1 MTERVARIHIVD
13 DDADIRQLVT
23 YWLIEEGHEVSAASD
38 GEATLDKL
46 IADPPDLLILDIMMP
61 KVDGYQVLK
70 NMQSYGVGD
79 STKILIL
86 SAKSSEQDRELGL
99 QLGADQYMNKPFE
112 PEELVACVREILTL
126 SKSDLRAR
134 REEERDKARLLSQLE
149 TFFGE

>member
-1 MTERVARIHIVD
+1 MARIHIVD

-23 YWLIEEGHEVSAASD
+23 YWLIEEGHEVSAAPD
-38 GEATLDKL
+38 GETTIEKMMS
-46 IADPPDLLILDIMMP
+46 DPPDLLILDIMMP

-70 NMQSYGVGD
+70 AIESYGVGEG
-79 STKILIL
+79 TKILVL

-112 PEELVACVREILTL
+112 PEELVATVREILTL
-126 SKSDLRAR
+126 TKEQLRER

>member
-1 MTERVARIHIVD
+1 MARIHIVD

-23 YWLIEEGHEVSAASD
+23 YWLIEEGHEVSAAPD
-38 GEATLDKL
+38 GEATLEKL

-61 KVDGYQVLK
+61 KVDGYTVLK
-70 NMQSYGVGD
+70 NLAAYGASD

-112 PEELVACVREILTL
+112 PEELVATVREILTL
-126 SKSDLRAR
+126 SKEQLRER

-149 TFFGE
+149 SFFGE